1 MHRRHLLACFCAP
14 ALVPL
19 SAQSVS
25 STALSQ
31 LDRDIPLWMAD
42 KHIPGLA
49 IAAVE
54 DGQPAWTRTYGV
66 AEASSGRQVT
76 AVTRF
81 EAASLSK
88 PVFAHAVLQ
97 LVDQGVLALDRPL
110 ISYLPEPPESAD
122 DPRLARVTARH
133 VLSHT
138 TGFRNWPGFMERP
151 LRVHFAPGERFS
163 YSGQGFV
170 FLARVIAQ
178 LTGEPLEATARR
190 LVFEPLGMQASSY
203 VPRDQD
209 AGLRASAHNA
219 AGLPTRANTWPATG
233 NAAASLMT
241 TAGDYARFLAAVLR
255 GEGLRPETAALMLQP
270 QTRVGASP
278 FDLGT
283 VAGATQA
290 QLAWTL
296 GWGWQQVDGEA
307 WIWHWGDNGDT
318 KAFALGSP
326 RQRRGVVY
334 FGNSVN
340 GLAIAHRL
348 LGPLTTVDQ
357 PALDWLRYGR

>member
-1 MHRRHLLACFCAP
+1 MPLLAR
-14 ALVPL
+14 
-19 SAQSVS
+19 SA
-25 STALSQ
+25 STPGLAQ
-31 LDRDIPLWMAD
+31 LDQDIALWMAD

-66 AEASSGRQVT
+66 ADASSGRPVT
-76 AVTRF
+76 DETRF
-81 EAASLSK
+81 QAASLSK
-88 PVFAHAVLQ
+88 PVFASAVLK

-110 ISYLPEPPESAD
+110 LSYLPQRPADAD
-122 DPRLARVTARH
+122 DPLLARVTARH

-138 TGFRNWPGFMERP
+138 TGFRNWPGLMERP

-163 YSGQGFV
+163 YSGQGYV
-170 FLARVIAQ
+170 FLARVLAQ

-203 VPRDQD
+203 VPRDTD
-209 AGLRASAHNA
+209 ADLRASTHNA
-219 AGLPTRANTWPATG
+219 AGLPSRPNAWPATG
-233 NAAASLMT
+233 NAAASLVT
-241 TAGDYARFLAAVLR
+241 TAGDYARFLAATLR
-255 GEGLRPETAALMLQP
+255 GEGLRPESAALMLQA
-270 QTRVGASP
+270 QTPVGASP
-278 FDLGT
+278 FNLG
-283 VAGATQA
+283 GAPGANQP

-296 GWGWQQVDGEA
+296 GWGWQQVEGEA

-318 KAFALGSP
+318 KAFALASP

-334 FGNSVN
+334 FANSVN

-348 LGPLTTVDQ
+348 LGPLTTVAQ
-357 PALDWLRYGR
+357 PGLDWLRYGR